1 MVTLNKQKVSGVDI
15 EKITSATSM
24 PESSAKEGS
33 LRVWHNPQLGRG
45 AIFYVYGIRDV
56 KHALEVIE
64 TLSAYDLFQLEN
76 SIKPDFCNCSGLEV
90 FEGGGWEEYAN
101 NDHEDISDIH
111 RKISELI
118 RK

>member
-1 MVTLNKQKVSGVDI
+1 MTTLNEHKVSGVDI
-15 EKITSATSM
+15 EKTTSVTSM

-45 AIFYVYGIRDV
+45 TIFYVYGIRDV

-76 SIKPDFCNCSGLEV
+76 GIKPDFCNCSGLEV
-90 FEGGGWEEYAN
+90 FEDGSWEEYVSD
-101 NDHEDISDIH
+101 DHEDISDIRRNH
-111 RKISELI
+111 KIYQET
-118 RK
+118 